1 MNRIFEIINNTFI
14 IKKQQLEQELEETLN
29 NQKGTSVEERVDKI
43 RELVTQIA
51 NEVKAQEIFNS
62 YLNQNTDGTDR

>member
-1 MNRIFEIINNTFI
+1 MNRIFEIINNTFM

-43 RELVTQIA
+43 RELVKQIA
-51 NEVKAQEIFNS
+51 DEVKAQEIFNS
-62 YLNQNTDGTDR
+62 YLNQNTDGTNR

>member
-43 RELVTQIA
+43 RELVKQIA
-51 NEVKAQEIFNS
+51 DEVKAQEIFNS
-62 YLNQNTDGTDR
+62 YLNQNTDGTNR

>member
-43 RELVTQIA
+43 RELVKQIA
-51 NEVKAQEIFNS
+51 DEVKAQ
-62 YLNQNTDGTDR
+62 